1 MRPNNPEADAADHYD
16 RLGHIADMKVA
27 FSLGIE
33 REYQAQIKAG
43 DLSAIAPYVGM
54 REVYHADMQAYSK
67 RPQTLAD
74 VLNDGLDGLDWDD
87 MTLLQLLVKA
97 ANGGDVTKE
106 AKALIDGIG
115 RRMADFETE
124 RAELDERFE

>member
-16 RLGHIADMKVA
+16 RLGNITDAKVA

-43 DLSAIAPYVGM
+43 DLSAEAPYVGM
-54 REVYHADMQAYSK
+54 REVYHANMQEYSK

-124 RAELDERFE
+124 RAELEERFE

>member
-16 RLGHIADMKVA
+16 RLGHITDAKVA

-43 DLSAIAPYVGM
+43 DLSAEAPYVSY
-54 REVYHADMQAYSK
+54 RAVYDADKQTYSK
-67 RPQTLAD
+67 RQQTLAD

-124 RAELDERFE
+124 RAHLEERFE

>member
-16 RLGHIADMKVA
+16 RLGRISDMKVA

-43 DLSAIAPYVGM
+43 DLSVIAPYVGM
-54 REVYHADMQAYSK
+54 RGVYHADMQAYSK

-124 RAELDERFE
+124 RAHLEERFE

>member
-1 MRPNNPEADAADHYD
+1 MRTNNPEADAADHYD
-16 RLGHIADMKVA
+16 RLGHITDAKVA

-43 DLSAIAPYVGM
+43 DLSAEAPYVSY
-54 REVYHADMQAYSK
+54 RAVYDADKQTYSK
-67 RPQTLAD
+67 RQQTLAD

-124 RAELDERFE
+124 RAHLEERFE

>member
-33 REYQAQIKAG
+33 REYQAQIKDG

-54 REVYHADMQAYSK
+54 REVYHANMQSYSK

-124 RAELDERFE
+124 RAELEERFE

>member
-1 MRPNNPEADAADHYD
+1 MRTNNPEADAADHYD
-16 RLGHIADMKVA
+16 RLGHITDAKVA

-43 DLSAIAPYVGM
+43 DLSAEAPYVSY
-54 REVYHADMQAYSK
+54 RAVYDADKQTYSK
-67 RPQTLAD
+67 RQQTLAD
-74 VLNDGLDGLDWDD
+74 VLNDGLDGLDLDD

-106 AKALIDGIG
+106 ANALIDGIG

-124 RAELDERFE
+124 RAHLEERFE

>member
-1 MRPNNPEADAADHYD
+1 MRTNNPEADAADHYD

-43 DLSAIAPYVGM
+43 DLSVIAPYVGM
-54 REVYHADMQAYSK
+54 RGVYHADMQAYSK

-124 RAELDERFE
+124 RAHLEERFE

>member
-1 MRPNNPEADAADHYD
+1 MRTNNPEADAADHYD
-16 RLGHIADMKVA
+16 RLGHITDAKVA

-43 DLSAIAPYVGM
+43 DLSAEAPYVSY
-54 REVYHADMQAYSK
+54 RAVYDADKQTYSK

-106 AKALIDGIG
+106 AKELIDGIG

-124 RAELDERFE
+124 RAHLEERFE

>member
-1 MRPNNPEADAADHYD
+1 MRTNNPEADAADHYD
-16 RLGHIADMKVA
+16 RLGHITDAKVA

-43 DLSAIAPYVGM
+43 DLSAEAPYVSY
-54 REVYHADMQAYSK
+54 RAVYDADKQTYSK
-67 RPQTLAD
+67 RQQTLAD
-74 VLNDGLDGLDWDD
+74 VLNDGLDGLDLDD

-124 RAELDERFE
+124 RAHLEERFE

>member
-16 RLGHIADMKVA
+16 RLGHISDMKAA

-43 DLSAIAPYVGM
+43 DLSAEAPYVSY
-54 REVYHADMQAYSK
+54 RAVYDADKQTYSK
-67 RPQTLAD
+67 RQQTLAD

-124 RAELDERFE
+124 RAHLEERFE

>member
-43 DLSAIAPYVGM
+43 DLSVIAPYVGM
-54 REVYHADMQAYSK
+54 RGVYHADMQAYSK

-124 RAELDERFE
+124 RAHLEERFE

>member
-43 DLSAIAPYVGM
+43 DLSAEAPYVGM
-54 REVYHADMQAYSK
+54 REVYHANMQSYSK

-124 RAELDERFE
+124 RAELEERFE